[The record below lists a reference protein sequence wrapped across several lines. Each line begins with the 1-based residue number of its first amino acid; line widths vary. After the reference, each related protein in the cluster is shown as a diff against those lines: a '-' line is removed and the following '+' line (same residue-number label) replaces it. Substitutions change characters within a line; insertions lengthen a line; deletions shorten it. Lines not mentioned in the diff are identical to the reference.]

1 MRIAIVTSGF
11 LPVVDGVT
19 VAVYQRLRQLS
30 ALGHTV
36 LVLCPSYE
44 AIAFIYSNW
53 AAYVGNILPGVRVI
67 GLASK
72 PFMGLAFERNIR
84 GSAYPS
90 LVQEIEAF
98 QPDVIHVDEPDRMLL
113 DLGKAPAVDVARR
126 LGIPCF
132 SFYHTNFLDYMDDFI
147 PLPRWAIAPLKW
159 LAKVNITQPAFNAY
173 DATLTASPTTRDTI
187 ARRGITNGVCDAF
200 LGVDLAAFQ
209 QVSVEADFW
218 QNQYGLEEIGDRTTL
233 LFLGRLTPDK
243 GWNFT
248 LKALRAWITSKPE
261 VQDAIALIIAGD
273 GSYRAT
279 LETKLKRL
287 NIPTHFLGRVPPAQ
301 VPALLTHADLHI
313 STSTKETL
321 GLTALESAAAGTP
334 ILAPRAGGFIDS
346 VQDGQTGL
354 LFEPGDIHDFL
365 IQLEALLADPTLRA
379 TLGARGKAFAA
390 DYDWKWGCDRLLQ
403 VWERGVANTVT
414 TQQPLANP
422 TTD

>member
-11 LPVVDGVT
+11 LPYVDGLT

-44 AIAFIYSNW
+44 AIAATYPNW
-53 AAYVGNILPGVRVI
+53 AAYVGEILPGVRVI
-67 GLASK
+67 GLESR
-72 PFMGLAFERNIR
+72 PFMGMAFERNIR
-84 GSAYPS
+84 GSAYPR

-113 DLGKAPAVDVARR
+113 DLGKPPAVDVARR

-173 DATLTASPTTRDTI
+173 DATLTASPTTRDI
-187 ARRGITNGVCDAF
+187 MIRRGLTHVVCDAF

-209 QVSVEADFW
+209 QVTIKPDFW
-218 QNQYGLEEIGDRTTL
+218 QTQYRLEDMGDRTTL

-248 LKALRAWITSKPE
+248 LKALRAWITLKPE
-261 VQDAIALIIAGD
+261 IREAIALIIAGD
-273 GSYRAT
+273 GSYRAII
-279 LETKLKRL
+279 EPQLKRL
-287 NIPTHFLGRVPPAQ
+287 SIPTHFLGHVPPAQ
-301 VPALLTHADLHI
+301 VPALLAHADLHI

-321 GLTALESAAAGTP
+321 GLTALEAAAAGTP

-354 LFEPGDIHDFL
+354 LFEPGSVDAFL
-365 IQLEALLADPTLRA
+365 TQLEQLLADPTLRA
-379 TLGARGKAFAA
+379 ALGKQGKAFAT
-390 DYDWKWGCDRLLQ
+390 DYDWKRGCDRLLQ
-403 VWERGVANTVT
+403 VWERGVANAVT
-414 TQQPLANP
+414 TQQLLANP